1 MQTHSPRQELERRR
15 TARAR
20 VSLVRGPASTA
31 NEDGSVASRQ
41 EADVTLPRS
50 ELDRIWSPEYLERL
64 ARTYWRFLTR
74 ASLGLLRVLY
84 TPTSRDI
91 VLLRQPFRLLTFHAP
106 EYDTALDSGQVT
118 WRIHRGLLVAPNGR
132 DQGYL
137 RISVQRPPESLEPE
151 NPATPDDDYA
161 TIRVKSEVEN
171 FYPLL
176 RGWGWFARIGR
187 YVYGLTQVRIHKIV
201 TNAFLRSLAR
211 LDLAPSLVGA
221 LRPPDGQTLEQAS
234 DLSRSARR

>member
-1 MQTHSPRQELERRR
+1 VHVVP
-15 TARAR
+15 
-20 VSLVRGPASTA
+20 GPASAA

-50 ELDRIWSPEYLERL
+50 ELDRIWTPEYLERL

-74 ASLGLLRVLY
+74 VSLGLLRVLY
-84 TPTSRDI
+84 TPGSREI
-91 VLLRQPFRLLTFHAP
+91 VLLGRPLRLLSFHAP
-106 EYDTALDSGQVT
+106 EYDAGADFGQVT

-132 DQGYL
+132 DHGYL
-137 RISVQRPPESLEPE
+137 RISVRRPPESLL
-151 NPATPDDDYA
+151 PDDPDTTADDYA

-187 YVYGLTQVRIHKIV
+187 FLYSLTQVRIHKIV

-221 LRPPDGQTLEQAS
+221 LRPAPDEAVA
-234 DLSRSARR
+234 DRSRRAKSEAG